1 MVKKIVQNL
10 LVICSVWMLTG
21 CFDVVE
27 EVDINSNGSGRIKA
41 TVNLSKSKTKV
52 ASLMKLDKVDGIK
65 IPSKTEIQ
73 KEADAIVRLLKQ
85 TSGISDVQSSLDF
98 DNYIATL
105 SCSFNDVKA
114 LNAFSKI
121 LSAHFKVELST
132 YSSYSYDPA
141 ARVFGRNYTYNA
153 EVKKEF
159 AKLKT
164 DNQESFNQAHF
175 TSIYRFQDHVAR
187 QQHANAK
194 ISPNKK
200 AVMLKVRATDLIN
213 GKVNLSNRITLSK

>member
-141 ARVFGRNYTYNA
+141 A
-153 EVKKEF
+153 
-159 AKLKT
+159 
-164 DNQESFNQAHF
+164 
-175 TSIYRFQDHVAR
+175 
-187 QQHANAK
+187 
-194 ISPNKK
+194 
-200 AVMLKVRATDLIN
+200 
-213 GKVNLSNRITLSK
+213 